1 MADNLVPLLDRLRD
15 RGLVDR
21 YGFILFAGLG
31 GIGIFLLKLIGV
43 HAGWV
48 ALAAAI
54 AMVGYAALADLK
66 GSGRLRGDQ
75 AGDNCYYLGLIYTL
89 VSLAHAILTFDP
101 NDTATT
107 IVQGFGIALLTTILG
122 LILRVFFNQ
131 SRVDLYET
139 EDTARLELA
148 DAAGR
153 LKTEL
158 LQITSSMSDFAL
170 QTRQAVEEM
179 RDAAVAQLA
188 STLEKSVETIDGVTA
203 RAREAADTQ
212 ANEAIARTKQ
222 LNSATNR
229 VTQALERHGETLE
242 RVGGTS
248 EAIATSLAAIEAA
261 ANQTRDS
268 ISAVQEQMKLSAEQ
282 NSQIAAQAA
291 QVLDAARQ
299 LDSVVSQVS
308 ATLLKVRADAL
319 RQLEETRVSPKQAV
333 DDAVAAINA
342 VVDEFKSATSS
353 LLDER
358 KSEAKA
364 LTIELAN
371 AVAGV
376 RDHNQALEQELAKS
390 RGNVAK
396 VHDNLVTMTGQL
408 IEQVRLS
415 A

>member
-1 MADNLVPLLDRLRD
+1 MAQTSVPLLDKLKD

-21 YGFILFAGLG
+21 WAFIIVAVLG
-31 GIGIFLLKLIGV
+31 GIGIFGFKYIGV
-43 HAGWV
+43 PPGWV
-48 ALAAAI
+48 AAFAALL
-54 AMVGYAALADLK
+54 MVAYAALADLR

-89 VSLAHAILTFDP
+89 ASLAYAILTFDP

-170 QTRQAVEEM
+170 QTRQALEEM
-179 RDAAVAQLA
+179 RDAAVEQLA
-188 STLEKSVETIDGVTA
+188 AALKKSVETIDQVTE
-203 RAREAADTQ
+203 RAKEAADTQ
-212 ANEAIARTKQ
+212 AEEAIARTRQ
-222 LNSATNR
+222 LNTATNR

-242 RVGGTS
+242 RVGGAS
-248 EAIATSLAAIEAA
+248 EAIATGLAAIEAVAKQTHEGVNKLREQGEDTAAQNARIVTDSVYLTNA
-261 ANQTRDS
+261 ANQ
-268 ISAVQEQMKLSAEQ
+268 L
-282 NSQIAAQAA
+282 NSVVDQVTATLLAAREDA
-291 QVLDAARQ
+291 QRQ
-299 LDSVVSQVS
+299 LDAS
-308 ATLLKVRADAL
+308 RD
-319 RQLEETRVSPKQAV
+319 SPKQA
-333 DDAVAAINA
+333 ALEAITAIKA
-342 VVDEFKSATSS
+342 VVEQFSSATAR
-353 LLDER
+353 LAEER
-358 KSEAKA
+358 QNSAKA
-364 LTIELAN
+364 LLSELAA
-371 AVAGV
+371 AVDGV
-376 RDHNQALEQELAKS
+376 KAHNEALAQELSKA

-396 VHDNLVTMTGQL
+396 VHDNLVAMTGEL
-408 IEQVRLS
+408 IEQVKVS